1 VILKSYIVEQD
12 FKILNN
18 YQSTLLYGVND
29 GIKGDIKSKLKNYY
43 KDDEIINFFEEE
55 IIKKKNILY
64 ENIINESLFNEK
76 KIIFIQGATDKIL
89 TEITESL
96 KTGKKNTII
105 YIFAE
110 NLDKKSK
117 LRNFFEKE
125 KNLAIFACY
134 EDNERT
140 LINYITKTLINY
152 KGLNGEIINLIITNS
167 NKNRKIIQSELI
179 KIMDFFTEKK
189 LNKDQVIEILNI
201 KDNTNFEEIRD
212 CALIGER
219 DKINTLL
226 SEIELLKEDSF
237 FYLNS
242 INYRIIKL
250 LEIQKVNVN
259 FNNYE
264 KTIESLKQPIFWKD
278 KPIYIKHLK
287 KLNLDKLNKIA
298 YKIMETEILLK
309 KNLYLRNDILI
320 KDLIISIT
328 NETSTSF

>member
-1 VILKSYIVEQD
+1 MILKSYIVEQD
-12 FKILNN
+12 FQILNN
-18 YQSTLLYGVND
+18 YQATLLYGVND

-96 KTGKKNTII
+96 QIRKKNTRI
-105 YIFAE
+105 YIFSE

-167 NKNRKIIQSELI
+167 NMNRKIIQSELI

-242 INYRIIKL
+242 LNYRIIKL
-250 LEIQKVNVN
+250 LEIQRINVN

-264 KTIESLKQPIFWKD
+264 QTIGSIKPPIFWKD
-278 KPIYIKHLK
+278 KPIYIQQVK
-287 KLNLDKLNKIA
+287 KWNLDKLNKVA
-298 YKIMETEILLK
+298 YKIMETEVLLK
-309 KNLYLRNDILI
+309 KNPHLRNDILI
-320 KDLIISIT
+320 KNLIISLS